1 MNFGVIVHPF
11 LYCFIIN
18 WINAFIKKKKKK
30 SKKDHFYPVGFIQNE
45 FSYCIFSSIF
55 FFFSFVAVSGS

>member
-18 WINAFIKKKKKK
+18 WINACILKKKPEILIYTLLDLHKP
-30 SKKDHFYPVGFIQNE
+30 YRPP
-45 FSYCIFSSIF
+45 
-55 FFFSFVAVSGS
+55 

>member
-18 WINAFIKKKKKK
+18 WINACIKKKKKPGILIYTLLDLHK
-30 SKKDHFYPVGFIQNE
+30 PYWVF
-45 FSYCIFSSIF
+45 SIF
-55 FFFSFVAVSGS
+55 EQE

>member
-18 WINAFIKKKKKK
+18 WINACIKKKKKEEQK
-30 SKKDHFYPVGFIQNE
+30 GPLLPCRFYTE
-45 FSYCIFSSIF
+45 WIFLLHI
-55 FFFSFVAVSGS
+55 

>member
-18 WINAFIKKKKKK
+18 WINACIKKKKKAWDFDLHTARP
-30 SKKDHFYPVGFIQNE
+30 S
-45 FSYCIFSSIF
+45 
-55 FFFSFVAVSGS
+55 